1 MKRIILTLS
10 FSFIIILFS
19 AFGQKRSELKALF
32 VEAESY
38 FLFEEYNEALPIY
51 LKLTKTDPENANL
64 KYRIGR
70 CYLNLPGEKN
80 LSLSYLQEAV
90 KNITLKYKEGS
101 FREKEAPNDAYY
113 YLADAYRINNKLDKA
128 IDTYNYFKENSNE
141 KDYDFSVIDYQ
152 IQTCYNAKKLMQ
164 RPLYIKYTNL
174 GENINSRFS
183 DYNPIVSG
191 DENTLIFTRKLQFY
205 DAVFYS
211 VKKNGDWAP
220 PSNLTPELSV
230 DQDFYST
237 SISYDGKRLYLYKN
251 DEYDG
256 NIYQSELINGKW
268 NPVVRLNNNIN
279 TKYWESHACETKDGN
294 TLYFTSNRKGGF
306 GGLDIYK
313 SEKDEAGNWGPPV
326 NMGPSINTEY
336 NEDTPFITPDGKTLY
351 FSSYG
356 HFSMGG
362 YDIFYSSLFENGE
375 WSTPLNMGYPINS
388 TDDDLFYMP
397 TGEGYFAY
405 YSMFSEAGYGKKD
418 IFHLEIY
425 SDEHPRKFLVHGL
438 VSLDRVIQ
446 GSLTPILVTISD
458 SDNNEPVDSMFALS
472 DGKYSFL
479 VSAGN
484 YELKYKADGFQSESK
499 KITVSADQEES
510 DISMSATQLML
521 MDLTADIE
529 FLDSSINLL
538 EDTIIINLSVE
549 PGAILLVEVFEDTN
563 LISSE
568 EYYMTDSIFEYRYVS
583 EPGQK
588 DILFTLTDK
597 PGNTKTVK
605 RIIAVPYVVPF
616 TKTEEE
622 PDIPLEL
629 SVFKVPEDVIT
640 FRNRINS
647 YAQGPVKTEIQGI
660 DLAEEEISHPKE
672 LVSLLKSNGSKA
684 GYSGND
690 IDDLLWTT
698 AARGDNHAGRFIR
711 YMKESTPHEF
721 GGVLDTIDF
730 NDSKIRTIEDIRSL
744 ISTQVD
750 AGMLAKEMVLNGL
763 IKIILADQV
772 VDFHNNLDQAAQG
785 HLKDV
790 LSSIDT
796 EEKGIYSSYELVKF
810 LLDNAELLD
819 FTEEELAIL
828 LAKLAANGNPDVHE
842 FKTNLTPFTSRGL
855 KTCLYGLDLNEE
867 KINTI
872 PEFIKY
878 LLNNQGKCNYTATDL
893 FNALID
899 MISETDIDMNKVKD
913 IIIEEGNKTDR
924 GKKIFYWLSG
934 LAGLFLIFLL
944 YRRRKKKKEGE

>member
-10 FSFIIILFS
+10 FGFVIMLFS
-19 AFGQKRSELKALF
+19 AHGQKKSELKALF

-51 LKLTKTDPENANL
+51 QKLTKTDPENANL

-70 CYLNLPGEKN
+70 CYLNLPGEKSQ
-80 LSLSYLQEAV
+80 SLSYLEEAV
-90 KNITLKYKEGS
+90 KNITLRYKEGS
-101 FREKEAPNDAYY
+101 FREKEAPSDAYF
-113 YLADAYRINNKLDKA
+113 YLADAYRINNQLDKA
-128 IDTYNYFKENSNE
+128 IETYNYFKENSNE

-152 IQTCYNAKKLMQ
+152 IQTCYNAKKLMK

-191 DENTLIFTRKLQFY
+191 DEKTLIFTRKLQFY

-211 VKKNGDWAP
+211 VKKNGEWAP
-220 PSNLTPELSV
+220 PTNLTPELSI

-256 NIYQSELINGKW
+256 NIYQSDLVNGKW

-326 NMGPSINTEY
+326 NMGPNINTEY

-375 WSTPLNMGYPINS
+375 WSTPLNMGYPINT

-405 YSMFSEAGYGKKD
+405 YSMFSETGYGKKD

-438 VSLDRVIQ
+438 VSLDRIIQ
-446 GSLTPILVTISD
+446 GSPTPILVTISD
-458 SDNNEPVDSMFALS
+458 SDQNEPVDSMFALS

-479 VSAGN
+479 VPAGN
-484 YELKYKADGFQSESK
+484 YELDYKADGFQSETK
-499 KITVSADQEES
+499 KIAVSADQEES
-510 DISMSATQLML
+510 EITMSATQLML
-521 MDLTADIE
+521 MDLTAEIE
-529 FLDSSINLL
+529 FMDSSINLL
-538 EDTIIINLSVE
+538 DDTIIINLSVE
-549 PGAILLVEVFEDTN
+549 PGAILLVEVFEDTS

-568 EYYMTDSIFEYRYVS
+568 EYYMTDSTFEYRYVS

-588 DILFTLTDK
+588 EILFTLTDK

-605 RIIAVPYVVPF
+605 RIIAVPYVVPPAE
-616 TKTEEE
+616 TEEE
-622 PDIPLEL
+622 PVVPLEL
-629 SVFKVPEDVIT
+629 SAFKVPLDVIT

-647 YAQGPVKTEIQGI
+647 YAQGPVKTEIRSI
-660 DLAEEEISHPKE
+660 DLAEEEISSPKE
-672 LVSLLKSNGSKA
+672 LVSLLKSNGRDA
-684 GYSGND
+684 GYSDND

-698 AARGDNHAGRFIR
+698 AARGGNHAGRFIR
-711 YMKESTPHEF
+711 YMKETTAHEF
-721 GGVLDTIDF
+721 GGILDTIDF

-744 ISTQVD
+744 ISSQIET
-750 AGMLAKEMVLNGL
+750 GTLSKEVVLNGL

-772 VDFHNNLDQAAQG
+772 VNFHNNLDQAAQG

-796 EEKGIYSSYELVKF
+796 EEKGIYSSYELVRF
-810 LLDNAELLD
+810 LLDNAELLG
-819 FTEEELAIL
+819 FSEEELAIL
-828 LAKLAANGNPDVHE
+828 LAKLAANGNPDVHD
-842 FKTNLTPFTSRGL
+842 FKTNLTPFTSSGL
-855 KTCLYGLDLNEE
+855 KTCLYGLDLDEE
-867 KINTI
+867 NIKTI
-872 PEFIKY
+872 PEFIKL
-878 LLNNQGKCNYTATDL
+878 LLNNKGNCNYTTTDL

-899 MISETDIDMNKVKD
+899 MISETDIDMSRVKD
-913 IIIEEGNKTDR
+913 IIIEEGNQTNPAR
-924 GKKIFYWLSG
+924 QIFFWLGG
-934 LAGLFLIFLL
+934 LAGLFLIFFF
-944 YRRRKKKKEGE
+944 YRRRKKKKENE